1 MNTPDDAADDHAHPL
16 EALLAEALARLE
28 RDGLDAAERFVD
40 AHPEHAVRLREA
52 LADLRQADLVG
63 APTGTPRAFGEFRIL
78 DKLGEGGMGVVHLAE
93 QESLGRQV
101 ALKVVRPELLLFDGA
116 RERFR
121 REIDAVARLE
131 HPAIVPILATG
142 AVDGVP
148 WYAMPRLRGRSAEA
162 VVRAFA
168 GRDPRGLVGDDL
180 RALLATPESDASD
193 RSGFA
198 RRPWWFV
205 VSKLVHDT
213 ALGIQHAHTR
223 GVLHRDLKPSNV
235 MLTADGRAVVLDF
248 GLAQAQG
255 DARLTRSGSA
265 AGSPAYMAPEQVRG
279 EGADER
285 TDVYGLGAL
294 LHCLLGLQPPFDLDQ
309 PERLRQLILAGERR
323 SLRPSGA
330 PPELLLVVD
339 TAMDVERSRRYPSAH
354 AFADDLQAVLEQR
367 PIAARRLPWHVRSR
381 RFVARHRQF
390 AAAVGAALLVAAAV
404 PPILLWQQRA
414 ANDALAEQVQRADRS
429 TAATLD
435 AIDTLLGSVALPKL
449 RNLPAVQNAVG
460 ALLDAALA
468 QFARLADDPTHA
480 HRVQELR
487 RRTLFEIAQ
496 IAARLG
502 NLQKGRAALVEL
514 LALAA
519 DVTAPHERLLRAR
532 GHRLLAWIELREGH
546 VDDCATR
553 LESARRDLDAT
564 FPKALANAA
573 ARELAD
579 ISDLTGGVADA
590 RGDRM
595 AVVQACRET
604 VAILERTESAGAP
617 SPELSSARLA
627 LGANLRDAGDAT
639 AARPLLE
646 SVLAA
651 TTVGSGDESGWP
663 VPRLLR
669 AMAAHELAS
678 LEYDQRRTTQVLDN
692 TTQALGMFDELVR
705 DYPHDLSVRRH
716 RGRTANL
723 HATALQ
729 AKARHAEARP
739 WIERAIA
746 DQDFVLAATPDDR
759 TAQRYLA
766 QHYRTYG
773 VCLRNLKDWPA
784 LERAARKLGT
794 FPGDENTGR
803 AARDLLRCASQLDG
817 ERHRQLADEALTML
831 EGAVADGMRLD
842 PDDAVYAPVRELPRF
857 RALLPSGR

>member
-1 MNTPDDAADDHAHPL
+1 MHAPHDDPNERAHPL
-16 EALLAEALARLE
+16 EALLAETLARLE
-28 RDGLDAAERFVD
+28 RDGSAAAEQFLD
-40 AHPEHAVRLREA
+40 AHPEHAPRLREA
-52 LADLRQADLVG
+52 LADLRKLEQVA
-63 APTGTPRAFGEFRIL
+63 APTGPPRVFGEFRIL
-78 DKLGEGGMGVVHLAE
+78 GTLGEGGMGVVHLAE
-93 QESLGRQV
+93 QASLGRQV
-101 ALKVVRPELLLFDGA
+101 ALKIVRPELLLFDGA

-142 AVDGVP
+142 NVDGVP

-162 VVRAFA
+162 VVRAFR
-168 GRDPRGLVGDDL
+168 GREPRRLTGDDL
-180 RALLATPESDASD
+180 LALLATSDVDAGD
-193 RSGFA
+193 RSGFT

-205 VSKLVHDT
+205 MAKLVHEV

-309 PERLRQLILAGERR
+309 PERLRQAILAGERR
-323 SLRPSGA
+323 SLRTSGA
-330 PPELLLVVD
+330 PPELILVVD
-339 TAMDVERSRRYPSAH
+339 SALDVERTRRHPSAA
-354 AFADDLQAVLEQR
+354 AFADDLLAVLEQR
-367 PIAARRLPWHVRSR
+367 PIVARRLPWHVRAR
-381 RFVARHRQF
+381 RFVARHRPL
-390 AAAVGAALLVAAAV
+390 ATGVGAALLVAAAV
-404 PPILLWQQRA
+404 PPILLWQQRS
-414 ANDALAEQVQRADRS
+414 ANVALGEQVRRADRS

-435 AIDTLLGSVALPKL
+435 AIDSLLGSVALPKL

-460 ALLDAALA
+460 GLLDAALA
-468 QFARLADDPTHA
+468 QYARLADDPTHA
-480 HRVQELR
+480 RRVQELK
-487 RRTLFEIAQ
+487 RRTLFEVAQ

-502 NLQKGRAALVEL
+502 NLKKGRSALVEL
-514 LALAA
+514 LAAAA
-519 DVTAPHERLLRAR
+519 DVQAPHEILLRAR
-532 GHRLLAWIELREGH
+532 AHRLLAWVELREGH
-546 VDDCATR
+546 VDACEAR
-553 LESARRDLDAT
+553 LAAARQDLGGP
-564 FPKALANAA
+564 FPPALANAA

-579 ISDLTGGVADA
+579 VSDLTGGVADA
-590 RGDRM
+590 RGDRP

-604 VAILERTESAGAP
+604 VAILERTEPAGDS
-617 SPELSSARLA
+617 SPELLGARLA
-627 LGANLRDAGDAT
+627 LGANLRDAGDAN

-651 TTVGSGDESGWP
+651 ATVDTGNESGWP

-678 LEYDQRRTTQVLDN
+678 LEFDQRRTTQLLDN
-692 TTQALGMFDELVR
+692 TRMALGLFDELVR

-729 AKARHAEARP
+729 AKSRHAEARP
-739 WIERAIA
+739 FVERAIA

-773 VCLRNLKDWPA
+773 VCLRNLEDWPA
-784 LERAARKLGT
+784 LERAARTLGT

-803 AARDLLRCASQLDG
+803 AARDLLRCAAQADG
-817 ERHRQLADEALTML
+817 ERRTQLGNEALALL
-831 EGAVADGMRLD
+831 EAAVRDGMKLD
-842 PDDAVYAPVRELPRF
+842 AADPVYAPVRDDPRF
-857 RALLPSGR
+857 RALLPKPR